1 MPFAELHL
9 KRILIIRAEQNS
21 ELLQFINKIAEEAKI
36 TTATFTAIGALKY
49 AKIGFYDQEKHE
61 YQQITLDSP
70 HEIASCLGNI
80 SIKDGKPFIHAH
92 VVLANEAGSVKAG
105 HLLEGVIFASEIH
118 LYELKGPKLER
129 NYDEATGLSLWNLS

>member
-9 KRILIIRAEQNS
+9 KRSLIIRAEQNS